1 MESSN
6 RIIQKIQTMAK
17 KHENVAVLWLY
28 GSRAKGLEQ
37 ADSDYDLAV
46 AFNHFPEDAWQ
57 QRLQPENLAHEWA
70 EELDLEEKKLSVID
84 INHVPIQLAMA
95 VIEHGKL
102 LQLNNELR
110 LIKEEN
116 RITSMWEIDHMYH
129 RKQYG

>member
-46 AFNHFPEDAWQ
+46 AFNHFPDDAWQ

-70 EELDLEEKKLSVID
+70 EKLGLEEKKLSVID

-102 LQLNNELR
+102 LQSNNELR

>member
-46 AFNHFPEDAWQ
+46 AFNHFPDDAWQ

-102 LQLNNELR
+102 LQSNNELR

>member
-46 AFNHFPEDAWQ
+46 AFNHFPDDAWQ